1 VEESVERSETVVAG
15 RGNPNL
21 DIDLEEAKAIIAE
34 GTPDELVADKR
45 VLVLTPD
52 ATRTCPLPRMISAVK
67 EVVGDKAKRLDFMVA
82 LGSHHPL
89 GDDQILNLYGISPE
103 RKGREFGDSS
113 FLNHRWDLPETL
125 SKIGTIPEGE
135 IERITGGLFREAVDV
150 DINRRIFDYDLLLI
164 LGPVFPHEVVGIS
177 GGNKYLFPGIS
188 GGDFLHFFH
197 WLGAV
202 ISCWKII
209 GRKDTPVREVVN
221 RATQMVTVPR
231 HCICM
236 VVGHGAAGEKA
247 DSLADE
253 AQRSGR
259 LAGLFAGTPEEAWSR
274 AADLSQQM
282 HIRYKDEPYHTVL
295 GAAPKMYDELWVG
308 GKVMYKL
315 EPVVADGGRLIIYAP
330 HLKEI
335 SSTWGRYLEQVG
347 YHVAEYF
354 LKQWDRFKD
363 VPRGVLA
370 HSAHVKGLGSYENG
384 VEKPRIEV
392 ILATGIPEQMCRKLD
407 LGYMDPANVRIEEYQ
422 NREAEGILFVDHA
435 GEVLHRVK
443 GEQ

>member
-1 VEESVERSETVVAG
+1 VEETVERSESMVAG
-15 RGNPNL
+15 RGNPDL
-21 DIDLEEAKAIIAE
+21 DIGLEEVKAIVAE
-34 GTPDELVADKR
+34 GTPDHLVADKK

-67 EVVGDKAKRLDFMVA
+67 EVIGGRAKRLDFMVA

-89 GDDQILNLYGISPE
+89 DDDQILRLYGISPA
-103 RKGREFGDSS
+103 RKAEEFADSS
-113 FLNHRWDLPETL
+113 FFNHRWDLPQTL
-125 SKIGTIPEGE
+125 TKIGTIQEEE

-177 GGNKYLFPGIS
+177 GGSKYLFPGIS

-221 RATQMVTVPR
+221 RAAEMVSVPR
-231 HCICM
+231 HAICM
-236 VVGHGAAGEKA
+236 VVGHGGE
-247 DSLADE
+247 
-253 AQRSGR
+253 RGR
-259 LAGLFAGTPEEAWSR
+259 LAGLFAGTPQEAWSR

-282 HIRYKDEPYHTVL
+282 HIVYKDKPYKTVL
-295 GAAPKMYDELWVG
+295 GRAPQMYDELWVG

-330 HLKEI
+330 HLKEV
-335 SSTWGRYLEQVG
+335 SSTWGHYLEKTG

-354 LKQWDRFKD
+354 LKQWDRFAD

-370 HSAHVKGLGSYENG
+370 HSVHVKGLGSYENG

-392 ILATGIPEQMCRKLD
+392 ILATGIPEKMCRKIN
-407 LGYMDPANVRIEEYQ
+407 LGYMDPEEVRVEEYQ
-422 NREAEGILFVDHA
+422 KRENEGILFVDHA

-443 GEQ
+443 GEEQK